1 MRPDWLQNPP
11 GTPINSKTTARPR
24 ATCSAATPPR
34 APDGTRRT
42 PTHAPS
48 RPNTNPRGTTRTAT
62 RPASRPASPRA
73 HGRPRHTP
81 AKVRPADRRAGPAC
95 GTGRTARRPPETLP
109 ALRTQHTHTHVCPRT
124 RHAHMCSSA
133 SLPHARMRASAPAPV
148 LVVPFLRLFPRV
160 DGEVHGCRHHRDVLP
175 VRRRQVS
182 HPRAGRGGHGAAAR
196 RRARGPRVHGGRE

>member
-1 MRPDWLQNPP
+1 MKKVPRKKKLSGFLRPDWLQNPP

-48 RPNTNPRGTTRTAT
+48 RPNTSPRGTPRTAT

-95 GTGRTARRPPETLP
+95 GTGRTARRPLVSTACLSTSRLQTPEFPIPLLHIAT
-109 ALRTQHTHTHVCPRT
+109 PRT
-124 RHAHMCSSA
+124 YDAAKAKGAYECLR
-133 SLPHARMRASAPAPV
+133 
-148 LVVPFLRLFPRV
+148 FLFFL
-160 DGEVHGCRHHRDVLP
+160 LLLLLLL
-175 VRRRQVS
+175 
-182 HPRAGRGGHGAAAR
+182 
-196 RRARGPRVHGGRE
+196 